1 MLPHCFLIPTVA
13 PTRPVAAAKYLSPD
27 AMAKVASD
35 ALLTRQLHSVRQVN
49 GALLKQEEE
58 ELAKVEG
65 MADKLLKQYRC
76 LGGVTRGGGGALCM
90 PLLLTGHVFSL
101 ANPVLCVRGG
111 AAQPRRTFHVKRRV
125 RRA

>member
-76 LGGVTRGGGGALCM
+76 LGGVTRGGGAPWACR
-90 PLLLTGHVFSL
+90 
-101 ANPVLCVRGG
+101 CY
-111 AAQPRRTFHVKRRV
+111 
-125 RRA
+125 